1 MSEPKMCSDTGPC
14 WDGYVYIG
22 PKPRTKGSCI
32 SKAKLCNK
40 TRGKGVECKS
50 QIDCSDWVVQS
61 GGSSNSTLVKIP
73 KNVKQEAL
81 KGLDLLEKGFKGGTP
96 TGWARAEQ
104 LTGSHIDSKSLAD
117 MRTWFARH
125 GPDAVSGGT
134 SYPGYLVWITDGSP
148 TNSGFNDY
156 KGAVSWLIWGGDA
169 AYKWLKTD
177 KIRKLLLN
185 EFPKRK
191 QASKTNNLV
200 QFGGNPKI
208 ITN

>member
-73 KNVKQEAL
+73 KNVKQEA
-81 KGLDLLEKGFKGGTP
+81 KRFCSDVFM
-96 TGWARAEQ
+96 
-104 LTGSHIDSKSLAD
+104 
-117 MRTWFARH
+117 MRWE
-125 GPDAVSGGT
+125 
-134 SYPGYLVWITDGSP
+134 
-148 TNSGFNDY
+148 NNQ
-156 KGAVSWLIWGGDA
+156 
-169 AYKWLKTD
+169 
-177 KIRKLLLN
+177 
-185 EFPKRK
+185 K
-191 QASKTNNLV
+191 QGQNV
-200 QFGGNPKI
+200 DVY
-208 ITN
+208 